1 MGATPLHSSLGY
13 CSLGILMNAKISAV
27 EYHLPERTVSNVE
40 LAALFPEWP
49 AQKIEQKLGIVER
62 RIAAETE
69 TSGDLAAMAAE
80 KLFAATAL
88 QRDEVDY
95 LILCTQTP
103 DYLLPTT
110 ACILQDRLKL
120 RTSCGAIDFNLGCSG
135 YVYGLG
141 LAKGL
146 IETGQ
151 ANKVLLLTGET
162 YSKLMRPDDKSTRT
176 LFGDAGAATLL
187 EAGDGGA
194 QIGPFVY
201 GTDGSGAS
209 DLILRSGGS
218 RFPGKPLQDGKGLC
232 MDGTQIFNFSIRE
245 VATSLQALM
254 QKASC
259 SLDDIDLF
267 IFHQANGYMLE
278 FLRRKC
284 SIPSSKFYVH
294 YKDIGNT
301 VSNTIPIALHHAMK
315 QGRVTKGT
323 TVALVGFG
331 VGLSWGACL
340 VKV

>member
-1 MGATPLHSSLGY
+1 
-13 CSLGILMNAKISAV
+13 MNAKISAV
-27 EYHLPERTVSNVE
+27 EYHLPERIVSNDE

-49 AQKIEQKLGIVER
+49 AQKIEEKLGIVER
-62 RIAAETE
+62 RIAADAE
-69 TSGDLAAMAAE
+69 TSGDLAAIAAE

-88 QRDEVDY
+88 QREEVDY
-95 LILCTQTP
+95 IILCTQTP

-120 RTSCGAIDFNLGCSG
+120 RTNCGAIDFNLGCSG

-187 EAGDGGA
+187 EGEDDGNA
-194 QIGPFVY
+194 QVGPFIY
-201 GTDGSGAS
+201 GTDGSGAN
-209 DLILRSGGS
+209 DLILSSGGA
-218 RFPGKPLQDGKGLC
+218 RFPGTPLQDGKGLC
-232 MDGTQIFNFSIRE
+232 MEGTGIFNFSIRE

-254 QKASC
+254 EKAGC
-259 SLDDIDLF
+259 SLEDIDLF

-284 SIPSSKFYVH
+284 AIPSSKFYVH
-294 YKDIGNT
+294 YKDVGNT
-301 VSNTIPIALHHAMK
+301 VSNTIPIALHHAIK
-315 QGRVTKGT
+315 EGRVTKGT

-340 VKV
+340 VSF